1 MKSQSQYRLLGR
13 SPFLLKTHIAT
24 RNVSSTK
31 KGRAITTHSFGLHI
45 CNKPKGVQT
54 CRSIPNA
61 PTHFSSQYIKTII
74 ILIVLIIS
82 LNKNNAQ
89 TIPSE
94 LDTCYHYTSIEEAQA
109 NKENVQVLDLSKSK
123 LKTFPQAILEF
134 KNLKYLDLSK
144 NKLTELPAEIGELT
158 QLQVL
163 VLHKN
168 NLTHL
173 PDSIIKLQQLEKIY
187 LSANNLTTFPL
198 SLLELNK
205 LKVLVLNRNQINSL
219 PYAIQQLKN
228 LEYIDLWEND
238 IEDVPASLNNM
249 PKLKEV
255 DLRLNPMSNSKKQG
269 LEQKYPSIKF
279 YFSNSCNCG
288 Y

>member
-1 MKSQSQYRLLGR
+1 MRSQTQYRLLGR

-24 RNVSSTK
+24 RNGASTK
-31 KGRAITTHSFGLHI
+31 KGRAITTHSFGLHK

-54 CRSIPNA
+54 LRSIPNA
-61 PTHFSSQYIKTII
+61 TTHNPFQYIKVT
-74 ILIVLIIS
+74 IVLIALIFQI
-82 LNKNNAQ
+82 NKNKAQ

-94 LDTCYHYTSIEEAQA
+94 LDTCYHYTSIEEARV

-123 LKTFPQAILEF
+123 LKTFPKAILEF

-144 NKLTELPAEIGELT
+144 NKLTELPDEIGGLT

-168 NLTHL
+168 NLTYL
-173 PDSIIKLQQLEKIY
+173 PDSIVKLQQLEKIY
-187 LSANNLTTFPL
+187 LSANSLTSFPL

-205 LKVLVLNRNQINSL
+205 LKVLVLNRNQINFL
-219 PYAIQQLKN
+219 PYAIQQLQN
-228 LEYIDLWEND
+228 LEYLDLWENN
-238 IEDVPASLNNM
+238 IEELPASLNNM

-269 LEQKYPSIKF
+269 LEHKYPSIKF